1 MPRSP
6 NSYSASHLTYLLLCP
21 RKLWLHHAGMR
32 LEDNSAAVRTG
43 KYLGERSY
51 QRRPA
56 RWRELD
62 LGGAKVDHFDARL
75 RLVREVKKS
84 DKLEHVHVAQ
94 VRYYLWLLERR
105 GVDGAAGVIE
115 YPQQRRRTEVPP
127 LTEDDRQQI
136 RTWLADIDVLVRQP
150 TCPPAERKPY
160 CRRCAF
166 HDFCFV

>member
-1 MPRSP
+1 MNTP
-6 NSYSASHLTYLLLCP
+6 SASHFTYLLLCP

-32 LEDNSAAVRTG
+32 LEDNSAAVHTG
-43 KYLGERSY
+43 KYLYETTY

-62 LGGAKVDHFDARL
+62 LGGARVDHFDARL
-75 RLVREVKKS
+75 RLVRETKKS

-94 VRYYLWLLERR
+94 VQYYLWLLEQR
-105 GVDGAAGVIE
+105 GVEGAAGIIE

-127 LTEDDRQQI
+127 LTDADRAQL
-136 RTWLADIDVLVRQP
+136 RTWLAAIQTTTEQA
-150 TCPPAERKPY
+150 TCPDAVRKPY

-166 HDFCFV
+166 YDFCFV